1 MEETKKLILDVL
13 PEGVLKTLAERD
25 LTIAGPEDYG
35 IFPRAIVN
43 VTLPNIKL
51 KIERFIETNHWWI
64 ADDIYDYYT
73 QEELD
78 NELSCQIAKSI
89 EWIEIQ

>member
-1 MEETKKLILDVL
+1 MATDKKLIIDTL

-25 LTIAGPEDYG
+25 FTIAEPSDYG

-43 VTLPNIKL
+43 VTLPNLTL

-64 ADDIYDYYT
+64 ADDIYDYYDAEALET
-73 QEELD
+73 ELIY
-78 NELSCQIAKSI
+78 QIAKSI
-89 EWIEIQ
+89 LWIEI